1 MDAMGGLYTGDFVG
15 YRRQTTTELV
25 EALRTGVVAVDTNVL
40 LDLYRYRPQTA
51 NDLLAALE
59 AVGDRLVVP
68 YQVVRE
74 FWRRHS
80 RSQSSPETAV
90 ANLEGALR
98 KNGRSIEDAIAQW
111 GKDLGVSES
120 ETQSLKNSASDLIDS
135 LLADAS
141 AVLTDGAQ
149 GALAGDRYIER
160 IAVLLEG
167 RVTPRL
173 PDAEWEQCVIEGKR
187 RVAEEEPPGYL
198 DAQKEESGRAEGAA
212 GDYLVW
218 YQATRHAAVDG
229 RDLLLITRDQK
240 PDWWWRQGAAF
251 LGPRPELSSE
261 FARLTAGKRLYFMRP
276 QDLLEIAPRAFELAI
291 SVDSRRD
298 VESVSDESGD
308 DETTSD
314 WTLEALSL
322 LLDSLDR
329 EAPVQARAFREAA
342 HDPDRKVLRERVYEL
357 GGYDDDRM
365 LRGFTRPFTRL
376 RENLQYEGRLPSN
389 VKPVFWASYP
399 DGVKASWFTVPPE
412 IPDLLRQLEG
422 QAGE

>member
-1 MDAMGGLYTGDFVG
+1 MGGLYTGNFAG

-25 EALRTGVVAVDTNVL
+25 EALRTAVVAVDTNVL

-51 NDLLAALE
+51 NDLLTALE

-74 FWRRHS
+74 FWRQHS

-90 ANLEGALR
+90 ANLEAALR
-98 KNGRSIEDAIAQW
+98 KNGRSIGDAITQW
-111 GKDLGVSES
+111 GKDLGVSDA
-120 ETQSLKNSASDLIDS
+120 ETEGLKNDASELIDD
-135 LLADAS
+135 LLSSAS
-141 AVLTDGAQ
+141 AVLSDGAE
-149 GALAGDRYIER
+149 GSLPGDRYIER
-160 IAVLLEG
+160 IAALVEG
-167 RVTPRL
+167 RVTHRL
-173 PDAEWEQCVIEGKR
+173 SDQEWEQCVIEGKR

-218 YQATRHAAVDG
+218 YQATHHAIAAG
-229 RDLLLITRDQK
+229 SDLLLITRDQK

-261 FARLTAGKRLYFMRP
+261 FARLSDGKRVFFMRP
-276 QDLLEIAPRAFELAI
+276 QDLLEVAPQAFELSI
-291 SVDSRRD
+291 SDDSRLD
-298 VESVSDESGD
+298 VESVSDDS
-308 DETTSD
+308 DED
-314 WTLEALSL
+314 EAVHEWTLEALQRL
-322 LLDSLDR
+322 LESLDR
-329 EAPVQARAFREAA
+329 EAPVQAQAFREAA
-342 HDPDRKVLRERVYEL
+342 MDVNRRVLRERVYEL
-357 GGYDDDRM
+357 GDYDDDRM

-376 RENLQYEGRLPSN
+376 TEALQYEGLVPER

-399 DGVKASWFTVPPE
+399 HGVKASWFTVPPE

-422 QAGE
+422 RDNGRE